1 MDKARPV
8 IPLWHDRLVWDT
20 TPMKSSSLQQLDV
33 SGLIVPV
40 LPSFMET
47 TSSANMWSFG
57 RILYKFNF
65 CCAILA
71 AKFAKPSAKYFPHC
85 TARLRSPSLS
95 HSPEACRI
103 RKNELIWEAVNCK
116 VCRSWS
122 SRSWGFPQI
131 NIYKGA
137 CEYWWEYGW
146 WVPFWQAK
154 NQIKNQTLKFCVF
167 LNSTDLPPNALNMEY
182 ITFKLFFLYPKKMS
196 WESKKTDIQAHTSAV
211 SNPLPLRVEGKSFWL
226 AMSSSLCDVH
236 GLQAVVFL
244 KAVQYSMYEQ
254 YAL

>member
-122 SRSWGFPQI
+122 SRSGDSHKL
-131 NIYKGA
+131 IYIKGL
-137 CEYWWEYGW
+137 
-146 WVPFWQAK
+146 V
-154 NQIKNQTLKFCVF
+154 
-167 LNSTDLPPNALNMEY
+167 STDENMDGG
-182 ITFKLFFLYPKKMS
+182 YPFDRP
-196 WESKKTDIQAHTSAV
+196 KT
-211 SNPLPLRVEGKSFWL
+211 R
-226 AMSSSLCDVH
+226 
-236 GLQAVVFL
+236 L
-244 KAVQYSMYEQ
+244 KIKH
-254 YAL
+254 